1 MHAHV
6 LRRLLILLLALTGIA
21 LLWNQFGM
29 TSTMVIDAR
38 SPYAMTALDDRQNAG
53 GKSVGSVSHAGG
65 VLGMDCDLRAGY
77 EWAFCELRLEF
88 AKAPH
93 GIDLSRYESMRLWV
107 TATGPEAQQRV
118 RIYVRNFNPKYSK
131 VGVAE
136 SEKVDQLIYEPSV
149 YPAGYEVPLSR
160 FSVSQWWIDE
170 HPMTLDLEA
179 PDFRNATTLSFS
191 TGPRVEPGLHTIR
204 IERIE
209 LSGKFIP
216 TSTFRLGIIAV
227 WMLSVFGYLVID
239 SLLKRKQLR
248 LSAASQTSLQRL
260 NESLRLETRS
270 LAEIARTD
278 PLTGALNRKGL
289 ADELMRIVRLGE
301 GQTFPMSLVFID
313 IDHFKHIND
322 TLGHDA
328 GDQVIRGLVQLV
340 RSAVQRDDLF
350 ARWGG
355 EEFLLVFRDT
365 PGAKGR
371 DIAERLRERIAT
383 ASWGGGVR
391 VTCSFGVAE
400 WHRGEDLNDGIK
412 RADEAMYRAKQ
423 NGRDR
428 VEIEMENDGLGSL
441 HAPPPGGSTD
451 SLRAAE
457 RSPA

>member
-6 LRRLLILLLALTGIA
+6 LRRLLIVLLALTGIA

-29 TSTMVIDAR
+29 SSTMVIDAN
-38 SPYAMTALDDRQNAG
+38 SPYALKTLDDRANKG
-53 GKSVGSVSHAGG
+53 GMSVAAITHVNGM
-65 VLGMDCDLRAGY
+65 LGMDCNLRPGY
-77 EWAFCELRLEF
+77 EWAFCELKLEF

-93 GIDLSRYESMRLWV
+93 GIDLSRYDSMRLWI

-118 RIYVRNFNPKYSK
+118 RIYVRNFNPAYSK

-136 SEKVDQLIYEPSV
+136 SEKVDQLIYEPSA
-149 YPAGYEVPLSR
+149 YPQGYEVPLSR
-160 FSVSQWWIDE
+160 FTVSQWWVE
-170 HPMTLDLEA
+170 EYPMTLELEA
-179 PDFRNATTLSFS
+179 PDFRNATELSFS

-204 IERIE
+204 VQRIE
-209 LSGKFIP
+209 FTGRLIS
-216 TSTFRLGIIAV
+216 TATFRLGIITV
-227 WMLSVFGYLVID
+227 WMLSVFGYLVLD
-239 SLLKRKQLR
+239 GLLKRKQLR

-301 GQTFPMSLVFID
+301 GHTFPMTLVFID
-313 IDHFKHIND
+313 IDHFKRVND
-322 TLGHDA
+322 ALGHDT
-328 GDQVIRGLVQLV
+328 GDQVICGLAQLV

-365 PGAKGR
+365 PGVKGR
-371 DIAERLRERIAT
+371 VIAERLRERISA
-383 ASWGGGVR
+383 AQWPGDLR
-391 VTCSFGVAE
+391 MTCSFGVAE

-423 NGRDR
+423 EGRDR
-428 VEIEMENDGLGSL
+428 VEIELEMQSASESQ
-441 HAPPPGGSTD
+441 
-451 SLRAAE
+451 
-457 RSPA
+457 PA